1 MILDIAAEH
10 NSVVS
15 GRFIVKSIMIL
26 MMLICSINL
35 NKVSEI
41 KSEETDEFLRFLC
54 WFLVRYFHLDHYAP
68 DLKAAPMI

>member
-1 MILDIAAEH
+1 MLEVILDIAAEH

-15 GRFIVKSIMIL
+15 GRFKVKKYHDTNDVIIFVVST
-26 MMLICSINL
+26 L

-54 WFLVRYFHLDHYAP
+54 WFLVRYFHLDHYAQT
-68 DLKAAPMI
+68 